1 MRQADRTAD
10 IDRHVS
16 ARIRERRIMLGLTQQ
31 ALAKQVGV
39 TYQQEH
45 KYERAVDRISSGR
58 LFRIAQALGVSVD
71 FFYEGLG
78 AEPASSLGP
87 RERRTLEIAKVF
99 GEISDPQVQ
108 EAVANLARI
117 LAEPEPPGR
126 SGR

>member
-1 MRQADRTAD
+1 MREPGRTAE

-16 ARIRERRIMLGLTQQ
+16 ARIRERRIMLGITQQ
-31 ALAKQVGV
+31 TLAQQVGV

-45 KYERAVDRISSGR
+45 KYERAIDRISAGR
-58 LFRIAQALGVSVD
+58 LHQIARALGVSVD

-78 AEPASSLGP
+78 TDQAPVLGP

-99 GEISDPQVQ
+99 GEISDPAVQ

-117 LAEPEPPGR
+117 LAEPEPSER
-126 SGR
+126 

>member
-1 MRQADRTAD
+1 MRHLGRTAE

-16 ARIRERRIMLGLTQQ
+16 ARIRERRIMLGMTQQ
-31 ALAKQVGV
+31 VLAQQVGV

-45 KYERAVDRISSGR
+45 KYERAVDRISAAR
-58 LFRIAQALGVSVD
+58 LFRIARALGVSVD

-78 AEPASSLGP
+78 TEAPTTLGT

-99 GEISDPQVQ
+99 GEISDPHVQ

-117 LAEPEPPGR
+117 LAEPDPRER
-126 SGR
+126 